1 MDVLLVWHGL
11 WHHLA
16 VNKFIYAIPF
26 DYITR
31 IARFLICV
39 EKMEREVSK
48 IVPSFLASGIAYKSK
63 TAVNNQWGRLLPSK
77 WTKIPNDCIRE
88 KISTSQTTINLKKKK
103 KNYKNFANQLMY
115 LKCELQPALCILC
128 KCSWIITRKL
138 NI

>member
-77 WTKIPNDCIRE
+77 WTKIPDDCIRE

-103 KNYKNFANQLMY
+103 NHIKCCLSVDVS
-115 LKCELQPALCILC
+115 KCELQPALYILC

>member
-26 DYITR
+26 EYITR
-31 IARFLICV
+31 IARFFICV

-103 KNYKNFANQLMY
+103 RTIKIL
-115 LKCELQPALCILC
+115 LISWCIL
-128 KCSWIITRKL
+128 SV
-138 NI
+138 NYSQHSASYASVAE